1 MTFQKTDP
9 PVWLCRAHAS
19 PASGSEGSRAG
30 PAPQPGARCCLLWSV
45 SFRLVSISNSRN
57 SLYCTNARVRFCKLR
72 SRGQRG
78 ATSPSCRR
86 AVAVGASVPVS
97 RGAGR
102 GRPPPPAERGTHGC
116 RPPSRGLLSAA
127 SRMFSV
133 VTESNSNYSNEEQ
146 GLLEESEGG

>member
-30 PAPQPGARCCLLWSV
+30 PAPQPGALCCLLWSV

-57 SLYCTNARVRFCKLR
+57 SAVLHERARSLLQAEVSSAAWRDVTFLP
-72 SRGQRG
+72 
-78 ATSPSCRR
+78 TCR
-86 AVAVGASVPVS
+86 AVGASVPVR

-102 GRPPPPAERGTHGC
+102 GRPRPPAERGTHGC

-133 VTESNSNYSNEEQ
+133 VTESNSNYSNEE
-146 GLLEESEGG
+146 

>member
-30 PAPQPGARCCLLWSV
+30 PAPQPGALCCLLWSV

-57 SLYCTNARVRFCKLR
+57 SAVLHERARSLLQAEVSWAAWSDVTFLP
-72 SRGQRG
+72 
-78 ATSPSCRR
+78 TCR
-86 AVAVGASVPVS
+86 AVGASVPVS

-102 GRPPPPAERGTHGC
+102 GRPPPPGRARDA
-116 RPPSRGLLSAA
+116 RLSPTLSGAA
-127 SRMFSV
+127 FCGKPYVCSC
-133 VTESNSNYSNEEQ
+133 N
-146 GLLEESEGG
+146 GI